1 MVIKKIT
8 SIILA
13 ASTFATFALA
23 GATVE
28 ASTEDPTIKHVGK
41 TTQQDGILT
50 AYNYNVSSNSK
61 ASVKVYKSDKDYT
74 TIKFADF
81 FNHPQTFNL
90 GKKEFKTETWL
101 KLGAGGIGGSA
112 PYIDLSNSAGKYECV
127 KIKLSDF
134 SSYFNTNGTH
144 TEKISDYGNHK
155 YTFKEE
161 AADANSNRFSSA
173 LLIYSGGAIN
183 HVVPDKDGMVQIYI
197 STKPGVPV
205 KYTTSFCY
213 ELHQDGSVRY
223 GGGGGSS
230 GSYIGGLTIG
240 DCDQSGYMDISDATA
255 VQRYS
260 AKMEDFNKAQIR
272 CGDLNGDGVVNIMDA
287 TLIQKAIANLD

>member
-101 KLGAGGIGGSA
+101 NLGAGGIGGSA
-112 PYIDLSNSAGKYECV
+112 PYIDLSNSAGKY
-127 KIKLSDF
+127 
-134 SSYFNTNGTH
+134 
-144 TEKISDYGNHK
+144 
-155 YTFKEE
+155 
-161 AADANSNRFSSA
+161 
-173 LLIYSGGAIN
+173 
-183 HVVPDKDGMVQIYI
+183 
-197 STKPGVPV
+197 
-205 KYTTSFCY
+205 
-213 ELHQDGSVRY
+213 
-223 GGGGGSS
+223 
-230 GSYIGGLTIG
+230 
-240 DCDQSGYMDISDATA
+240 
-255 VQRYS
+255 
-260 AKMEDFNKAQIR
+260 
-272 CGDLNGDGVVNIMDA
+272 
-287 TLIQKAIANLD
+287 

>member
-13 ASTFATFALA
+13 AATFATFSLA

-50 AYNYNVSSNSK
+50 AYNYNVPSNSK

-90 GKKEFKTETWL
+90 GKKEFNTETWV
-101 KLGAGGIGGSA
+101 KLGGSGSGGSA
-112 PYIDLSNSAGKYECV
+112 PYIDLSSSGGKYECV

-144 TEKISDYGNHK
+144 TEKISDYGDHK

-161 AADANSNRFSSA
+161 AADANGNRFSSA
-173 LLIYSGGAIN
+173 LFIYSGGAIN

-205 KYTTSFCY
+205 KYTTCFSY
-213 ELHQDGSVRY
+213 ELHLNGSLRF

>member
-81 FNHPQTFNL
+81 LRT
-90 GKKEFKTETWL
+90 
-101 KLGAGGIGGSA
+101 SR
-112 PYIDLSNSAGKYECV
+112 
-127 KIKLSDF
+127 
-134 SSYFNTNGTH
+134 
-144 TEKISDYGNHK
+144 
-155 YTFKEE
+155 
-161 AADANSNRFSSA
+161 NRQN
-173 LLIYSGGAIN
+173 IY
-183 HVVPDKDGMVQIYI
+183 
-197 STKPGVPV
+197 
-205 KYTTSFCY
+205 
-213 ELHQDGSVRY
+213 DGSNDRAICLY
-223 GGGGGSS
+223 G
-230 GSYIGGLTIG
+230 
-240 DCDQSGYMDISDATA
+240 
-255 VQRYS
+255 
-260 AKMEDFNKAQIR
+260 
-272 CGDLNGDGVVNIMDA
+272 
-287 TLIQKAIANLD
+287 

>member
-1 MVIKKIT
+1 
-8 SIILA
+8 
-13 ASTFATFALA
+13 
-23 GATVE
+23 
-28 ASTEDPTIKHVGK
+28 
-41 TTQQDGILT
+41 
-50 AYNYNVSSNSK
+50 
-61 ASVKVYKSDKDYT
+61 
-74 TIKFADF
+74 
-81 FNHPQTFNL
+81 
-90 GKKEFKTETWL
+90 
-101 KLGAGGIGGSA
+101 
-112 PYIDLSNSAGKYECV
+112 
-127 KIKLSDF
+127 
-134 SSYFNTNGTH
+134 
-144 TEKISDYGNHK
+144 
-155 YTFKEE
+155 
-161 AADANSNRFSSA
+161 
-173 LLIYSGGAIN
+173 
-183 HVVPDKDGMVQIYI
+183 MVQIYI

-213 ELHQDGSVRY
+213 ELHLNGSLRF

>member
-1 MVIKKIT
+1 
-8 SIILA
+8 
-13 ASTFATFALA
+13 
-23 GATVE
+23 
-28 ASTEDPTIKHVGK
+28 
-41 TTQQDGILT
+41 
-50 AYNYNVSSNSK
+50 
-61 ASVKVYKSDKDYT
+61 
-74 TIKFADF
+74 
-81 FNHPQTFNL
+81 
-90 GKKEFKTETWL
+90 
-101 KLGAGGIGGSA
+101 
-112 PYIDLSNSAGKYECV
+112 
-127 KIKLSDF
+127 
-134 SSYFNTNGTH
+134 
-144 TEKISDYGNHK
+144 
-155 YTFKEE
+155 
-161 AADANSNRFSSA
+161 
-173 LLIYSGGAIN
+173 
-183 HVVPDKDGMVQIYI
+183 MVQIYI

-223 GGGGGSS
+223 GSGGGTS

>member
-50 AYNYNVSSNSK
+50 AYNYNVPSNSK
-61 ASVKVYKSDKDYT
+61 ASVKVYKSDKDKT

-101 KLGAGGIGGSA
+101 KLGAG
-112 PYIDLSNSAGKYECV
+112 IDLSNSAGKYECV

-161 AADANSNRFSSA
+161 AADANGNRFSSA